1 MRRQGGDH
9 MRHSGRWMAAI
20 LITLGAAACTTPA
33 SNPSGHKDSPA
44 KVEAISGKD
53 VKKVTLTEQA
63 ARRVGI
69 ATVTIG
75 AAQTAAPGG
84 PSASPGGPAIVVPYS
99 AVLYDPNG
107 VTWVYTVPQPLTYVR
122 EKVVVAT
129 VGGARGTDAFL
140 SQAPPA
146 GTSIVTTGVIELW
159 GAELGVGK

>member
-1 MRRQGGDH
+1 

-20 LITLGAAACTTPA
+20 LITLGLAACATPA
-33 SNPSGHKDSPA
+33 SNTSGGHKESPA
-44 KVEAISGKD
+44 RVEAMPGKD

-75 AAQTAAPGG
+75 AAQTAPPVGPTPSPVG
-84 PSASPGGPAIVVPYS
+84 PSPSAGTPATVVPYS

-107 VTWVYTVPQPLTYVR
+107 VAWVYTVPQPLTYVR

-140 SQAPPA
+140 AQAPPA
-146 GTSIVTTGVIELW
+146 GTTIVTTGAIELW